1 MRILDQMSVLV
12 AAAYA
17 GEGGGSLGVGVCGAA
32 QGSRDE
38 PLSEL
43 ASMGI
48 ELSPNSSAKAIPYG
62 TEAVDYNVNVT

>member
-1 MRILDQMSVLV
+1 V
-12 AAAYA
+12 AAADA